1 VENQTAR
8 VVRFDADGAE
18 QVRLDLEP
26 EQDEWLLNVLVTSDG
41 TDVIVARQVLPVD
54 CTTGGDCAPGVESH
68 VILSRFDPALSL
80 ITETRHPK
88 YFNFGAISEL
98 VVAADRIF
106 LSGELT
112 GNSGIHAF
120 AADLSVLKKYD
131 DFETGGNIG
140 YELAPSSNGYVF
152 SLSSEA
158 DPVRRTLALLDGTT
172 AQLLGDAPREIADSV
187 FDILATDQELLLLAR
202 ARATEQNVFI
212 RTDHQGG
219 LIEELAEQK
228 DFTYLTE
235 LTQAPSSEIFVGGVG
250 DDEQRHV
257 ALIRPWTR

>member
-1 VENQTAR
+1 
-8 VVRFDADGAE
+8 
-18 QVRLDLEP
+18 
-26 EQDEWLLNVLVTSDG
+26 
-41 TDVIVARQVLPVD
+41 
-54 CTTGGDCAPGVESH
+54 
-68 VILSRFDPALSL
+68 
-80 ITETRHPK
+80 
-88 YFNFGAISEL
+88 
-98 VVAADRIF
+98 IF